1 MKPIVLPNLE
11 TTIRLGHLLARSIEE
26 STLIAL
32 SGEIGTGK
40 TTLVKALADG
50 LGIKEV
56 VNSPTFVIMNEY
68 QNEKMPLYHLDFYR
82 FGEGVTAG
90 HDLALLAEEVEE
102 VCRSAGIVVIEWP
115 EFFRA
120 GDSGLEFL
128 DSRDHLRIHL
138 QYRENTDDGRIATIE
153 DRGPRSAKLVN
164 NLFNLA
170 KGMLIYS

>member
-11 TTIRLGHLLARSIEE
+11 TTNQLGHLLSRSIEE
-26 STLIAL
+26 SALIAL
-32 SGEIGTGK
+32 SGEMGTGK

-68 QNEKMPLYHLDFYR
+68 QSERMPLYHLDFYR
-82 FGEGVTAG
+82 FADGVTAG
-90 HDLALLAEEVEE
+90 HDLALLAQEVEE

-115 EFFRA
+115 EFFRV
-120 GDSGLEFL
+120 GESGLDFL
-128 DSRDHLRIHL
+128 AGRDHLRIHL
-138 QYRENTDDGRIATIE
+138 QYRENTDGGRIVTIE
-153 DRGPRSAKLVN
+153 DRGPKSAKLVN